1 MVAKHATYA
10 DDLIRGNKM
19 TFDPE
24 QNRIQIGLLTDE
36 ERAALGAA
44 KHGWLCYRNDCWVNF
59 QDPRICTTGDI
70 LRAKPAPAQTILVNG
85 IEVPEPV
92 REALRNFD
100 KYWLV
105 FPVGAELSMEVTWYD
120 EAIHH
125 TRLNRGLIH
134 LTEAAAVAHAKA
146 MLAPS
151 MRGDV

>member
-1 MVAKHATYA
+1 M
-10 DDLIRGNKM
+10 M

-24 QNRIQIGLLTDE
+24 QNRIPTGLLTAD

-44 KHGWLCYRNDCWVNF
+44 KHGWQRYHDGRWWESTPPLWGANAIY
-59 QDPRICTTGDI
+59 
-70 LRAKPAPAQTILVNG
+70 RAKPAPAPTILVNG

-92 REALRNFD
+92 REALEVGQA
-100 KYWLV
+100 YWLAITYG
-105 FPVGAELSMEVTWYD
+105 PDLSVGLIWRD
-120 EAIHH
+120 HPIHF

-134 LTEAAAVAHAKA
+134 LNEAAAVAHAKA